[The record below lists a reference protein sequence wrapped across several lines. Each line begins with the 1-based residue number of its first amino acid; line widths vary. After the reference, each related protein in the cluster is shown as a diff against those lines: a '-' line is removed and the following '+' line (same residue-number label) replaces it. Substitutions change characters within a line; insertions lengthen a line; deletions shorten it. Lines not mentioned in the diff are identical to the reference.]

1 MAGIRYEFDPQKLE
15 YIPVKKGF
23 WHQFRNTLLY
33 ILSSIVSG
41 AILLAIF
48 ITIIDSPKEKSLKR
62 ENAQLRM
69 QYEVMNKQLAQVEDV
84 LEDMQQRDDNIYR
97 VIFEADPIPS
107 SIRKAGF
114 GGTNRYQEFLGMEN
128 SNLVISTKKRLDII
142 SKQLY
147 VQSKSFDEIIELSR
161 DKEKMLHS
169 IPAIMPL
176 NNKDLKRTASG
187 WGYRIHPIDKIR
199 KFHYGMDFTAPIGTD
214 VFSSGNGKVK
224 KVIRSRRG
232 YGNHIIVDHGYG
244 YETLYAHLN
253 GFNVRR
259 GQHINR
265 GDIIG
270 YVGNSGRSTG
280 PHLHYEVRYKG
291 RPVNPKN
298 YYYMDLTP
306 EEYEEMIE
314 LASNYGQTF
323 D

>member
-1 MAGIRYEFDPQKLE
+1 MAGTKFEFDPQKLE

-23 WHQFRNTLLY
+23 WHRFRNTLLY
-33 ILSSIVSG
+33 VISSFVSG

-48 ITIIDSPKEKSLKR
+48 ISIIDSPKEKSLKR
-62 ENAQLRM
+62 DNAQLRM
-69 QYEVMNKQLAQVEDV
+69 QYEVVNTRLAHIENV

-114 GGTNRYQEFLGMEN
+114 GGTNRYQEFLGTP
-128 SNLVISTKKRLDII
+128 SSDLVVSTAKRLDVI
-142 SKQLY
+142 SKQMY
-147 VQSKSFDEIIELSR
+147 IQSKSFDEIIELSR
-161 DKEKMLHS
+161 NKEEMLHS
-169 IPAIMPL
+169 IPAIMPIS
-176 NNKDLKRTASG
+176 NKDLKRTASG
-187 WGYRIHPIDKIR
+187 WGYRIHPIDKIK

-214 VFSSGNGKVK
+214 IFSTGNGKVK
-224 KVIRSRRG
+224 KVTRSRRG
-232 YGNHIIVDHGYG
+232 YGNHIIIDHGYG
-244 YETLYAHLN
+244 YETVYAHLN
-253 GFNVRR
+253 GFNVHT
-259 GQHINR
+259 GQRINR

-298 YYYMDLTP
+298 FYYMDLTP

-314 LASNYGQTF
+314 IASNYGQTF